1 MTEIDG
7 ATALDEDTE
16 PRVTREAAPLRLE
29 FAGEWHDL
37 PVDRPFIIGREGD
50 LEVDDNPYLHR
61 YFLELQHHDGL
72 WWLAN
77 VGVRLAATISS
88 AGGAVQ
94 SWLSPGARMPLV
106 FERSVIVFT
115 AGPVTYELSLHT
127 EQAPYEVSRQVEWS
141 MSGETTVMPASFT
154 ALQKQLMV
162 ALAEP
167 MLRREG
173 VSMNELPSSSDAAKR
188 LGWTMSKFNRKLDNV
203 CDKLDRMGV
212 QGLRG
217 GPGKLATNRRAR
229 LVEYAV
235 TSQVVTR
242 ADLPLLDD
250 DALRDQHDPDGD

>member
-1 MTEIDG
+1 MNPAELVQNAESDG
-7 ATALDEDTE
+7 ASA
-16 PRVTREAAPLRLE
+16 VAPLRLE

-37 PVDRPFIIGREGD
+37 SPGKPFIIGREGD

-61 YFLELQHHDGL
+61 HFLELQHRDGL

-106 FERSVIVFT
+106 FERNVIVFT
-115 AGPVTYELSLHT
+115 AGPVTYEVNLLT
-127 EQAPYEVSRQVEWS
+127 DEAPYEVSRAVDAA
-141 MSGETTVMPASFT
+141 MSGETTVMPVSFT
-154 ALQKQLMV
+154 TLQKQLIV

-173 VSMNELPSSSDAAKR
+173 VSMNELPSSSAAAER

-242 ADLPLLDD
+242 ADLSLIDD
-250 DALRDQHDPDGD
+250 EALRNQSDSDD

>member
-1 MTEIDG
+1 MNPAELVQNAERDG
-7 ATALDEDTE
+7 ASA
-16 PRVTREAAPLRLE
+16 VAPLRLE
-29 FAGEWHDL
+29 FAGEWYDL
-37 PVDRPFIIGREGD
+37 NPGEPFIIGREGD

-61 YFLELQHHDGL
+61 HFLELRHRDGL

-106 FERSVIVFT
+106 FERNVIVFT
-115 AGPVTYELSLHT
+115 AGPVTYEVNLLT
-127 EQAPYEVSRQVEWS
+127 DEAPYEVSRAVDAV
-141 MSGETTVMPASFT
+141 MSGETTVMPVSFT
-154 ALQKQLMV
+154 TLQKQLIV

-173 VSMNELPSSSDAAKR
+173 VSMNELPSSSAAAER

-242 ADLPLLDD
+242 ADLPLLDE
-250 DALRDQHDPDGD
+250 DALRNHGDSDD

>member
-1 MTEIDG
+1 MTESSS
-7 ATALDEDTE
+7 ATALEEDTE
-16 PRVTREAAPLRLE
+16 PKDPRGATPLHLE
-29 FAGEWHDL
+29 FAGEWNEL
-37 PVDRPFIIGREGD
+37 PADRPFIIGREGD
-50 LEVDDNPYLHR
+50 LEIDDNPYLHR
-61 YFLELQHHDGL
+61 HFLKLQHHDGL
-72 WWLAN
+72 WWLTN
-77 VGVRLAATISS
+77 VGVRLAATVSS

-94 SWLSPGARMPLV
+94 SWLSPSARMPLV

-115 AGPVTYELSLHT
+115 AGPVTYELNLLT
-127 EQAPYEVSRQVEWS
+127 EEAPYGVSRHVEAS
-141 MSGETTVMPASFT
+141 MSGETTVMPVSFT
-154 ALQKQLMV
+154 KLQKQLIV

-173 VSMNELPSSSDAAKR
+173 VSMNELPSSSAAAER

-242 ADLPLLDD
+242 ADLPLVDD
-250 DALRDQHDPDGD
+250 ITLQDESDPDD

>member
-1 MTEIDG
+1 MTEVNSAEIVQSAERDG
-7 ATALDEDTE
+7 ASSI
-16 PRVTREAAPLRLE
+16 APLRLE

-37 PVDRPFIIGREGD
+37 HPGKPFIIGREGD

-61 YFLELQHHDGL
+61 HFLELRHREGL
-72 WWLAN
+72 WWVAN

-106 FERSVIVFT
+106 FERNVIVFT
-115 AGPVTYELSLHT
+115 AGPVTYEVNLLT
-127 EQAPYEVSRQVEWS
+127 DEAPYEVSRAVDAV
-141 MSGETTVMPASFT
+141 MSGETTVMPVSFT
-154 ALQKQLMV
+154 TLQRQLIV

-173 VSMNELPSSSDAAKR
+173 VSMNELPSSGAAAER

-242 ADLPLLDD
+242 ADLPLIDD
-250 DALRDQHDPDGD
+250 DALRNQSDADD

>member
-1 MTEIDG
+1 MTD
-7 ATALDEDTE
+7 ATSEV
-16 PRVTREAAPLRLE
+16 RRAAPLHLE
-29 FAGEWHDL
+29 FAGEWHEL
-37 PVDRPFIIGREGD
+37 SPGEPFIIGREGD
-50 LEVDDNPYLHR
+50 LEIDDNPYLHR
-61 YFLELQHHDGL
+61 HFLELQHHEGL

-77 VGVRLAATISS
+77 VGVRLAATVSS

-106 FERSVIVFT
+106 FERNVIVFT
-115 AGPVTYELSLHT
+115 AGPVTYELNLHT
-127 EQAPYEVSRQVEWS
+127 EEAPYEVSHHVEAS
-141 MSGETTVMPASFT
+141 MSGETTVMPVSFT
-154 ALQKQLMV
+154 TLQKQLIV

-173 VSMNELPSSSDAAKR
+173 VSMNELPSSSAAAER

-250 DALRDQHDPDGD
+250 EALKNQSDPDD